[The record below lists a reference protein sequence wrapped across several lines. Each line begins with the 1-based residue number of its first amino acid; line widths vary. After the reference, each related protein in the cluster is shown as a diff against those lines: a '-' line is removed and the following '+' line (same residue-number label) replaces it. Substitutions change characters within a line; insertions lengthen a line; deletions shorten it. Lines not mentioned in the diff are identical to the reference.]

1 MLFNNLNTLWKDQ
14 DFDDVTLSVVDHQPI
29 QTHKTILGAINPFF
43 SNIII
48 LSYIILQLKNIMW
61 TPTNQDV
68 KLSNKPL
75 NKANVKLKK
84 SRQEPEEEG
93 ETDEGR

>member
-14 DFDDVTLSVVDHQPI
+14 DFDDVTLAVVDHQPI

-48 LSYIILQLKNIMW
+48 LSYI
-61 TPTNQDV
+61 
-68 KLSNKPL
+68 
-75 NKANVKLKK
+75 
-84 SRQEPEEEG
+84 
-93 ETDEGR
+93 